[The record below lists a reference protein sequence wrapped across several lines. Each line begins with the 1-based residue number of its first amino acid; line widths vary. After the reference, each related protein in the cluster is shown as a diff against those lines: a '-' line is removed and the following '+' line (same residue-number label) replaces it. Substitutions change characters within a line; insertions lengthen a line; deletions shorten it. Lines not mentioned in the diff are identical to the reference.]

1 MNEVAQEEEEEEEE
15 DEVYGERN
23 RGDDAGGLVVMMQG
37 GLAVMMQRALVLKI
51 STWTG
56 RLLMMLPQCW
66 LMDKPS
72 WRVLMWLI
80 THTRYVTDAH
90 PRLCN

>member
-1 MNEVAQEEEEEEEE
+1 MNEVAQEEEEEEE
-15 DEVYGERN
+15 VCGERN
-23 RGDDAGGLVVMMQG
+23 RGDDVGGGGLVVM
-37 GLAVMMQRALVLKI
+37 VQRALVLKI
-51 STWTG
+51 STWMG
-56 RLLMMLPQCW
+56 QLLMMLPQCW

-90 PRLCN
+90 PQLCN